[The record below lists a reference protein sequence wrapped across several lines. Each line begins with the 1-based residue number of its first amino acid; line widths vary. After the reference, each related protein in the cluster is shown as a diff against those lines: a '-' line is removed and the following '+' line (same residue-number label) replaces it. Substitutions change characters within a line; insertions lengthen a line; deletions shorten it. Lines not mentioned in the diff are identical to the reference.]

1 MLLPPTPSVP
11 NYNSFDF
18 LTPSLTI
25 RLIQKFMQNITSFAV
40 SLLTKV
46 LQE

>member
-1 MLLPPTPSVP
+1 MLLPPTPSIP
-11 NYNSFDF
+11 NYNRLTF
-18 LTPSLTI
+18 LTPSLTT